1 LNRFVER
8 RWSCAS
14 RLRPSAGCTLTFVS
28 LRDPKINPRRL
39 MLLARPEKETSDAA
53 LAFGGLLVEAIEGLR
68 D

>member
-1 LNRFVER
+1 
-8 RWSCAS
+8 
-14 RLRPSAGCTLTFVS
+14 
-28 LRDPKINPRRL
+28 